1 MSGDSQF
8 DHQTNQYFWRL
19 VPPDADEGYSMAAWA
34 TKHGYT
40 RAAAVFASGSQSQA
54 DGPSSQAGFKALG
67 GKIVT
72 SVSLTPGQPSYSTE
86 AAQVAGA
93 HPQVIFYDA
102 GAPESAT
109 FLAELKQQMGK
120 LPPTYVVETEEEP
133 GWIKAVTGAI
143 GASGLSSFTAFE
155 AATPASTQPGWQT
168 FSHALGAVGS
178 QVSNSNQYLH
188 DPFTLSYYDAS
199 NLVALAMLE
208 AHSTTPA
215 DFNKDIMGLTQPGA
229 GKTVVNSF
237 AAGKKALA
245 AGKQIQYVGALGA
258 ITLDKYHN
266 IATPFIAL
274 TEGANPKEIGAV
286 PTNLMVKAAGD
297 GRLWQSAGGL
307 RQGMNS
313 VLVSLGFGIITASTL
328 LPAAVGFTLQ
338 FSATGVLNIAFGA
351 QMTFA
356 AFIAYVCTQAGLNIW
371 VAMVAAG
378 LFGAVTSALLNRFML
393 TPFARRGT
401 TFFGMIVVTIALAL
415 LVEYTVELIWG
426 PLPVSY
432 PLTSSGSCMSG
443 PSHSPTR
450 NWSSWGSACCSQSP
464 PTHCCVTPGS
474 ARRSGQSP
482 TTATWRAAAASPPS
496 G

>member
-1 MSGDSQF
+1 VRLSQQHASECRYPARTRHLAAFVASAAVGAMALAACASHPSGGAGQGASGSSGGSSGGTLNLVAFDPFSGSDASYGPLALSGCYPAVHLINAAGGVLGHHLACTSSDTRGDPQDAVPAANALTAHSGSDVAVLGPSSDEILSTIGILEQAKLPSFPMSGDSQY
-8 DHQTNQYFWRL
+8 DHQTNPYFWRL

-34 TKHGYT
+34 AKHGYT

-86 AAQVAGA
+86 AAQVAAA
-93 HPQVIFYDA
+93 HPQVMFYDA
-102 GAPESAT
+102 GAAESAT

-143 GASGLSSFTAFE
+143 GASALSSFTAFE

-168 FSHALGAVGS
+168 FSSALSAVGS
-178 QVSNSNQYLH
+178 QVPDSKQYLH

-229 GKTVVNSF
+229 GKTVVNNF

-274 TEGANPKEIGAV
+274 TEGANPKQIGAV
-286 PTNLMVKAAGD
+286 PTSLMVKAAG
-297 GRLWQSAGGL
+297 
-307 RQGMNS
+307 
-313 VLVSLGFGIITASTL
+313 
-328 LPAAVGFTLQ
+328 
-338 FSATGVLNIAFGA
+338 
-351 QMTFA
+351 
-356 AFIAYVCTQAGLNIW
+356 
-371 VAMVAAG
+371 
-378 LFGAVTSALLNRFML
+378 
-393 TPFARRGT
+393 
-401 TFFGMIVVTIALAL
+401 
-415 LVEYTVELIWG
+415 
-426 PLPVSY
+426 
-432 PLTSSGSCMSG
+432 
-443 PSHSPTR
+443 
-450 NWSSWGSACCSQSP
+450 
-464 PTHCCVTPGS
+464 
-474 ARRSGQSP
+474 
-482 TTATWRAAAASPPS
+482 
-496 G
+496 